1 MICLGVICTDWLAI
15 LGVICTDWLAISV
28 IEIFAKFSASSSLWK
43 VNLVMM
49 MMMIIMVIIVVMM
62 IMMLS

>member
-1 MICLGVICTDWLAI
+1 MIC

-43 VNLVMM
+43 VNLMM
-49 MMMIIMVIIVVMM
+49 MVKIMII
-62 IMMLS
+62 SW